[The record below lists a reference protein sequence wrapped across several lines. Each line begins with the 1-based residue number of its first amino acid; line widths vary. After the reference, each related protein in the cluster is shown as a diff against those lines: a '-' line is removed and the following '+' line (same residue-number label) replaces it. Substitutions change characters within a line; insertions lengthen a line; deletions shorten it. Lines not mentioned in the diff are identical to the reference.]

1 MVQGGWAMLLLRN
14 LLWLLLEWGAG
25 VGGADAAPAAAAAA
39 AAAASAAAAPDAA
52 LAVLRVARQL
62 RQPRHA
68 LGCPPGHEPPPL
80 TPQLLLLPS
89 TAAAT
94 TAAVGAG
101 GDPTGTGEG
110 GESIYGQPFRDEV
123 HSRLRFN
130 HRGLVACAN
139 QVCCCEP
146 GCRARGWVAGWVG
159 GWVGVPDGPTAGV
172 PRSWV
177 GSWGPLERRRTG
189 EAWRAPHR
197 HARPACPRLWASAL
211 AAVPPPP
218 GLHPPPAETLCV
230 PGLPSLGAALA
241 ATHELPSPLHHSL
254 PPHACRTAPT
264 PTAASSSS
272 HWTRRATA
280 TSSTRS
286 LARSRVRRGGGGKGG
301 CRVVAK
307 HSAGGDLW

>member
-146 GCRARGWVAGWVG
+146 GCRARGWAAG
-159 GWVGVPDGPTAGV
+159 
-172 PRSWV
+172 
-177 GSWGPLERRRTG
+177 
-189 EAWRAPHR
+189 
-197 HARPACPRLWASAL
+197 ARL
-211 AAVPPPP
+211 
-218 GLHPPPAETLCV
+218 
-230 PGLPSLGAALA
+230 
-241 ATHELPSPLHHSL
+241 
-254 PPHACRTAPT
+254 
-264 PTAASSSS
+264 
-272 HWTRRATA
+272 
-280 TSSTRS
+280 
-286 LARSRVRRGGGGKGG
+286 RGGGRGRHGVRLTGMPGPPALG
-301 CRVVAK
+301 CGQVRWLPCPPHLASTPRLLRP
-307 HSAGGDLW
+307 SASLASLPWEPHWPPPTSCRARFTIPCHPTPVEPPPHQRQPVLHHTGPGEPLRQAVHDLWQDHG